1 MEENLSKEKSK
12 VKQKEISIIVGS
24 LVWMGVVITG
34 LVFGIFA
41 LAESELTSNMMSI
54 NTVIV
59 EPQQTTNNAIPQTQI
74 QQQPQTIIP
83 QATIPQATQEVISN
97 QSSNQDI
104 AGTTAVLGY
113 TDAEIKEILEEIE
126 GTVSYLAINVSLLET
141 GAQLSELSKE
151 HDAELVSRIGDTE
164 RLILDIFEKTY
175 PVRVLMPIWSLC
187 EDCVPDPTMHLSV
200 QARSL
205 RRKADHIVDAYVS
218 YCNMYGV
225 SFDDPRDN

>member
-24 LVWMGVVITG
+24 LIWMGVVITG

-41 LAESELTSNMMSI
+41 LAESDLTSNMMSI

-74 QQQPQTIIP
+74 QQQPKT
-83 QATIPQATQEVISN
+83 TIPQATQEVISN
-97 QSSNQDI
+97 QSSNHDI

-126 GTVSYLAINVSLLET
+126 GKVSYLAINVSLLET

-151 HDAELVSRIGDTE
+151 HDAELISRIGDTE

-187 EDCVPDPTMHLSV
+187 EDCVPDPSMHLSV

>member
-1 MEENLSKEKSK
+1 MKENLSKEKSK

-24 LVWMGVVITG
+24 LVWMGVVIIG

-41 LAESELTSNMMSI
+41 LAESDLTSNMMSI

-74 QQQPQTIIP
+74 QQQPQT
-83 QATIPQATQEVISN
+83 TIPQATQEVISN
-97 QSSNQDI
+97 QSSNLDI

-126 GTVSYLAINVSLLET
+126 GKVSYLAINVSLLET